1 MKRYDF
7 WKLSLLNIFAAPA
20 RSVLTVLGMA
30 IGIGAILAVITLG
43 DAGRAQVK
51 SEMTR
56 LGIDRVWLTAAEGE
70 TLRHGDAQLLAS
82 ALDATATEQVY
93 APATARAG
101 RREESCVL
109 VGCSREYM
117 DLMGTGVL
125 EGRDLYAAEWQP
137 GARSV
142 LLGAAL
148 AEKLEVEPGEL
159 ISVSGVPLWVRGII
173 AQGNELSQVDASGA
187 VFLPIA
193 VFCEWMGQGV
203 HEIILSVPEG
213 VTPQAVAAM
222 AQDVMRVKRDMSVE
236 AVTMQVQIEAAN
248 SVMSI
253 FVDVLK
259 WVAAICI
266 LVGGIGVMNILLVSV
281 RERRREIGIM
291 KSLGTTEGQ
300 ICLLFLLEALVY
312 ALVGGCMGLVIGIGL
327 IETAGRSI
335 GLTPVIRLGD
345 CAAVFLAALAVGLV
359 FGVSP
364 ASRASRMKPV
374 DALRDE

>member
-159 ISVSGVPLWVRGII
+159 ISVSGAPLWVRGII